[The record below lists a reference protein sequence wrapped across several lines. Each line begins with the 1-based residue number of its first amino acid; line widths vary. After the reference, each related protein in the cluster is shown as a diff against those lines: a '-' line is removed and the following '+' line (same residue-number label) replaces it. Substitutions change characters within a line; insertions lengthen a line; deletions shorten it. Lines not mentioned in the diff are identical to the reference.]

1 MFTVKHLG
9 ELSQQRPIVAN
20 AFQEIICLANDTLVN
35 LLGNL
40 GGAAPIKQ
48 FVSDKCDL
56 PPTT

>member
-1 MFTVKHLG
+1 MKHLG
-9 ELSQQRPIVAN
+9 ELSQQRPIAAN